1 MANNFENYIQNACQ
15 GFIMIKNNT
24 SDSETVQLDLDE
36 LRLTWQQITNCL
48 TVKKAGIFIY
58 LQNYIQDLVE
68 NLILYDRL
76 MFLRENGI
84 EKCGYKKILDDT
96 VSPRALALV
105 AYK

>member
-1 MANNFENYIQNACQ
+1 MV
-15 GFIMIKNNT
+15 KNNSSGGEDT
-24 SDSETVQLDLDE
+24 MQFDLDE
-36 LRLTWQQITNCL
+36 LRLTWQQITNSL

-58 LQNYIQDLVE
+58 LQNSIQDLVE

-84 EKCGYKKILDDT
+84 EKCGYKKILDDRI
-96 VSPRALALV
+96 SPKALALV